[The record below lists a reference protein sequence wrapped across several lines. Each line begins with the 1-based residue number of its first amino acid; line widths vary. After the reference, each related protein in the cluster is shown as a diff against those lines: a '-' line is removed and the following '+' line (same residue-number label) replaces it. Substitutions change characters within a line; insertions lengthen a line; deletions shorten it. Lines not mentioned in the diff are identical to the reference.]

1 MVTKN
6 VEDFKTLSVR
16 EQKNVRGGV
25 IVKPLKEYEGKNYF
39 ERQRIWQ
46 I

>member
-6 VEDFKTLSVR
+6 VEDFKTLSVK
-16 EQKNVRGGV
+16 EQKNVMGED
-25 IVKPLKEYEGKNYF
+25 IVKPLKEYEDKNYF
-39 ERQRIWQ
+39 ERQGIWQ